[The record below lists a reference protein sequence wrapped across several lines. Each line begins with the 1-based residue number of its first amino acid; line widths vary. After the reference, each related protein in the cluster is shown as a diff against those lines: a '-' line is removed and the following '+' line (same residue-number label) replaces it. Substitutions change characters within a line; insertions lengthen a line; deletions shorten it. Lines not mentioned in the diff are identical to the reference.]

1 MLHTLYSCNIAAL
14 RALSALECLLTTHVL
29 CHSSH
34 AVYDLPEVDNNS
46 FTERKKECDK
56 LGERRKF

>member
-14 RALSALECLLTTHVL
+14 SALSALVCLLTTHVL

-46 FTERKKECDK
+46 FTERKSVIS
-56 LGERRKF
+56 